1 MLIYTCIAV
10 STSWVMQGV
19 MSDVPASHGH
29 KGGFAIQHMVKD
41 LRLATDAAAH
51 VSSPAP
57 MTEKAMEIYAK
68 VW

>member
-1 MLIYTCIAV
+1 
-10 STSWVMQGV
+10 MQGV
-19 MSDVPASHGH
+19 MPGVPASHGH
-29 KGGFAIQHMVKD
+29 KGGFAIEHMVKD

-57 MTEKAMEIYAK
+57 MTEKAMEVYAK